1 MLRCDSSYMATV
13 AKGDYQFSAE
23 PQAVLPHGARYR
35 EEEEYHPAP
44 ANIMFDRRV
53 VRGNTYAAFVIP
65 ANTQFEMERQT
76 AKRSDAPRSLPREE
90 SEEMKDQPDTLL
102 EAEAG
107 LDLEPLHDP
116 AVPGQEAY
124 EFFVDRPPIPLFIP
138 NRAGEDKDT
147 QVEDGELFD
156 YEVEVEPVLQVLVGK
171 AMEQARMEVIEEDE
185 AVILRDH
192 QADFQVLRRA
202 HLLDIQR
209 VEAQDIRRAEES
221 ERRKLQAAT
230 RRQQMKLA
238 HQKYCSR
245 ITSKRF
251 LTQLKRTVY
260 DNLEDLGIFADPRAV
275 HLQDQLLEALY
286 AMSLTQL
293 NRQALSDQLVQRMV
307 EIGREQLLE
316 AHRIAV
322 TAEHDRK
329 EQIHQEQIQ
338 IQMETEE
345 RKRRR
350 AELRAIRKKEQELK
364 ALRDKVEELF
374 VNEGETKEHMTQQVY
389 ADIDGRNREHIVGT
403 PGGLFGELVLFLAAL
418 ESTQE
423 RELAEDNIKAIL
435 LAFLQT
441 GLKAPALVYD
451 NIEDERMATL
461 LETFALENLTLDN
474 LFDLN
479 EEQQKALRDF
489 LIDPANTFPRTGLTF
504 MWTRAADFGFRQE
517 LIPMLINGFMELMLS
532 KPEDEALLALL
543 RSKLKLKCLNY
554 GEK

>member
-1 MLRCDSSYMATV
+1 MATV
-13 AKGDYQFSAE
+13 ARGDYQFSAE
-23 PQAVLPHGARYR
+23 PQAVLPHGAKYR
-35 EEEEYHPAP
+35 EEEDYRAAP

-65 ANTQFEMERQT
+65 ANTQLEMERQQ
-76 AKRSDAPRSLPREE
+76 ASKRPVVPMSQPHEE
-90 SEEMKDQPDTLL
+90 SEELKDQQDTMQ

-107 LDLEPLHDP
+107 LDLEPLQDP

-147 QVEDGELFD
+147 QIEDGELFD

-185 AVILRDH
+185 AQILREH
-192 QADFQVLRRA
+192 QAEFQVLRRA

-238 HQKYCSR
+238 HQKYCCR
-245 ITSKRF
+245 ITAKRF
-251 LTQLKRTVY
+251 LAQLKRTAY
-260 DNLEDLGIFADPRAV
+260 DRLEDLGVFADPRAV
-275 HLQDQLLEALY
+275 HMHDQLLEALY
-286 AMSLTQL
+286 AMSVAQLT
-293 NRQALSDQLVQRMV
+293 RQADSDQLVQRMV
-307 EIGREQLLE
+307 GTGREQLLE
-316 AHRIAV
+316 AHKAAV
-322 TAEHDRK
+322 AAEHARK
-329 EQIHQEQIQ
+329 EQIHQEQIRV
-338 IQMETEE
+338 QMETEE

-364 ALRDKVEELF
+364 ALRDRVEELF
-374 VNEGETKEHMTQQVY
+374 VNEGETRDHITQQLY

-403 PGGLFGELVLFLAAL
+403 PGGLFGELVLLLAAL
-418 ESTQE
+418 ESSQE
-423 RELAEDNIKAIL
+423 RELTEEHVKALL
-435 LAFLQT
+435 LAFIQT
-441 GLKAPALVYD
+441 GLKAPVLFYD

-461 LETFALENLTLDN
+461 LETFAVENLTLEN

-479 EEQQKALRDF
+479 EEQQKTLRNF
-489 LIDPANTFPRTGLTF
+489 LTDPANAFPRTGLTF
-504 MWTRAADFGFRQE
+504 MWTRAGEFGFRPE
-517 LIPMLINGFMELMLS
+517 LVPMLIDGFLELMLS
-532 KPEDEALLALL
+532 KPEDEVLLALL

-554 GEK
+554 GEN